1 MITSSSP
8 GRGTPAFAALAS
20 CEESVTRSQETHA
33 AAQGSRS
40 TRKDL
45 NMKTKIWVLATVL
58 ADENAPAMPAVF
70 ADEAEAW
77 AKYDEMIRAEWDNLM
92 DADDGPYPGDPD
104 EAQDR
109 TRQAHGAE
117 WSRWEL
123 TCHEIE
129 IPAAR

>member
-1 MITSSSP
+1 M
-8 GRGTPAFAALAS
+8 
-20 CEESVTRSQETHA
+20 RSQVTHT

-45 NMKTKIWVLATVL
+45 NMKTKICVLATVL

-77 AKYDEMIRAEWDNLM
+77 AKYDEMIGAEWDNLM

-109 TRQAHGAE
+109 IRQAHGAE

>member
-1 MITSSSP
+1 MTTSSSP
-8 GRGTPAFAALAS
+8 EMGIPAFAALAC
-20 CEESVTRSQETHA
+20 CEEDA
-33 AAQGSRS
+33 M
-40 TRKDL
+40 RKRPPKDN
-45 NMKTKIWVLATVL
+45 NMKAKIWVLCTVL

-77 AKYDEMIRAEWDNLM
+77 AKYDEVIRAEWDNLM
-92 DADDGPYPGDPD
+92 DAEDGLYPGDPD

-109 TRQAHGAE
+109 IRQAHGAE

-123 TCHEIE
+123 TCHDIE